1 MSYLAEHVCL
11 SDVEVEVGLLGT
23 LPPVNRDTAM
33 PVATAVGAREGEGGR
48 GREREGTVCIQL
60 VLLSSNNP
68 W

>member
-11 SDVEVEVGLLGT
+11 SDVEVEVGLLGA

-33 PVATAVGAREGEGGR
+33 PVATAVGVREGEGGNSMY
-48 GREREGTVCIQL
+48 TTCFA
-60 VLLSSNNP
+60 NP